1 MIVMQDAAVT
11 SIYRTPAGRDSV
23 RQWCEQQL
31 SAWPIQHD
39 RHVICAQGEDTHVVT
54 AGAGPVTVVFVAGD
68 RFSTAAY
75 LPLLTALAQRYRVV
89 AADIPGQ
96 PGLSSGEAGV
106 AGGGLTWYGSWLG
119 EVVQEATAGPVVVFG
134 HSFGGAVALAANHS
148 RIRGKVAVAPGG
160 LCRLRVT
167 PRVLLAFLSWLVRPR
182 AASSLRLLRIL
193 SAPGRAPR
201 AELVEWMTLV
211 ARHAR
216 PVSSD
221 DLAPAAARR
230 VPVVIASGDQDVF
243 LPPDRL
249 RSAAQQRSHVDAD
262 IIPDAGHLVTDEYPD
277 KLAALVGRLVN

>member
-1 MIVMQDAAVT
+1 MILVQDAAVT
-11 SIYRTPAGRDSV
+11 SIYRTPADRDSI
-23 RQWCEQQL
+23 RQWCEEQL

-39 RHVICAQGEDTHVVT
+39 RHVIRAQSEDTHVVT
-54 AGAGPVTVVFVAGD
+54 AGTGPVTVVFVAGD

-96 PGLSSGEAGV
+96 PGLSSGEADA
-106 AGGGLTWYGSWLG
+106 AGGRLTWYSSWLG
-119 EVVQEATAGPVVVFG
+119 DVIEETTAGPVVVFG
-134 HSFGGAVALAANHS
+134 HSFGGAVALTADHP

-167 PRVLLAFLSWLVRPR
+167 PCVLLAFLRWLVRPR

-193 SAPGRAPR
+193 SAHGRAPR

-216 PVSSD
+216 AVSSD
-221 DLAPAAARR
+221 DLVPAVARTM
-230 VPVVIASGDQDVF
+230 PVIIASGDQDVF
-243 LPPDRL
+243 LPPNRL
-249 RSAAQQRSHVDAD
+249 RSGAQQRLHVDPV
-262 IIPDAGHLVTDEYPD
+262 IIPAAGHLVTDEHPD
-277 KLAALVGRLVN
+277 QLAALVGRLVN